1 MNRFWMIYS
10 TISQK
15 VIIKFENPIVHK
27 LQINSQTK
35 MVLKKYFGVG
45 FFDGVKIVDGI
56 LISAD
61 SWFVGIGIAI
71 PWIKKHKE
79 QFNLI
84 NGPLKKHFSID
95 SSAFAYMG
103 LFEGHN

>member
-15 VIIKFENPIVHK
+15 VIINFENPIVHK

-45 FFDGVKIVDGI
+45 FFDGIKVVDGI

-61 SWFVGIGIAI
+61 IQGLLELELPFHGLKN
-71 PWIKKHKE
+71 IK
-79 QFNLI
+79 N
-84 NGPLKKHFSID
+84 NSI
-95 SSAFAYMG
+95 
-103 LFEGHN
+103 